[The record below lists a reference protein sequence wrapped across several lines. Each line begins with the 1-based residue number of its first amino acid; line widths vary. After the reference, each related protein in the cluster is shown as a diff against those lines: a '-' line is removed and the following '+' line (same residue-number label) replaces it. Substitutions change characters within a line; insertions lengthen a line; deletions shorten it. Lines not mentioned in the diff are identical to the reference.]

1 MASSRFESMI
11 RRINWYPPFLGM
23 GIKVVDWSPEFTRF
37 DVELR
42 EKWYTRNLFGTHFG
56 GSLYTM
62 TDPFYV
68 FIVTLNLGRDYIVWD
83 KSAEIEFLKPAK
95 GTVRAVFEIPSE
107 TLDRMRAEVN
117 EIGKQDYVFETD
129 LRDPEDV
136 VVARV
141 RKTVYVRRK
150 RR

>member
-1 MASSRFESMI
+1 M
-11 RRINWYPPFLGM
+11 
-23 GIKVVDWSPEFTRF
+23 
-37 DVELR
+37 
-42 EKWYTRNLFGTHFG
+42 
-56 GSLYTM
+56 
-62 TDPFYV
+62 
-68 FIVTLNLGRDYIVWD
+68 VWD

-117 EIGKQDYVFETD
+117 EKGKQDYVFETD

-150 RR
+150 RRD